1 MQEVFKVDILKL
13 YFGDPYPVTDKI
25 IINQPSIQDVMEYG
39 ENEFFSMLY
48 IFIGNTTF
56 RRLELWKSGVDW
68 NKVSDYELFCRLV
81 GMLPIERTRIF
92 FGDIDFQKFKLIE
105 TGKEPEPVPE
115 DKKLTVIEKRKL
127 YFKQF
132 EECVTFYN
140 EEDDIEIDA
149 VTYHKIADILRE
161 MVRIYPKTEY
171 TVGKMSKELLLE
183 QEDAK
188 LIKPLKETDRPSSML
203 QPLISACVN
212 HPGFKYRKSE
222 LRSVQLNEFM
232 DSVQRLQIYEATHAL
247 LGGSYS
253 GFMDSSKVP
262 KENFDFMRSLN
273 KG

>member
-171 TVGKMSKELLLE
+171 TVGKMSKELLIE
-183 QEDAK
+183 EEEAK
-188 LIKPLKETDRPSSML
+188 LLKALKETDRPSSML

-222 LRSVQLNEFM
+222 LRAVQLNEFM